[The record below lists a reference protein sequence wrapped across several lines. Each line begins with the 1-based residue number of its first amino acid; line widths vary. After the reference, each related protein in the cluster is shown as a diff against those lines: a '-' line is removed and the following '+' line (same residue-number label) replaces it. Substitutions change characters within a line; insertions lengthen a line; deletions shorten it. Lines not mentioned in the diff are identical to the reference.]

1 MASISYIKFYTY
13 LVEEAELTPLEAI
26 RTINRVRNLDPQIKN
41 ALIDWFNQ
49 EDVSLTISDI
59 SFDELV
65 NDEGFTPIRAFLFLD
80 WIKREPAQAMRYMAI
95 ERFTQ
100 STPPSEDLQLRL
112 RETLQKDGKP
122 KPSDISDDDK
132 SDITSD

>member
-13 LVEEAELTPLEAI
+13 LVGEANLSSLEAI
-26 RTINRVRNLDPQIKN
+26 RTINRVRKLDSQIKN

-49 EDVSLTISDI
+49 EEVSLTINDV

-65 NDEGFTPIRAFLFLD
+65 NDEGFTPVRAFLLLD
-80 WIKREPAQAMRYMAI
+80 WIKREPAQAMHYMAI

-100 STPPSEDLQLRL
+100 STPPSDELQLRF
-112 RETLQKDGKP
+112 RETLQTEGKP
-122 KPSDISDDDK
+122 VPSDLSDEDK
-132 SDITSD
+132 SDIKSD